1 MKACVLSVVFF
12 TLLLDLQGQVK
23 KFPSDK
29 NEKERFEEAQ
39 KLFADADYEK
49 AFDHYD
55 YLEQVN
61 PGHVQVQL
69 PMALCVQHLQPDQK
83 IVLPYFERIKDKD
96 RVGNDFS
103 FYYGLCL
110 HKSYRFDEAVYQMN
124 LFLKQGKFTPE
135 QKRIAEKTIEYCEN
149 AIALAANK
157 AGKTGGGDEFNYVA
171 PENDTN
177 YFVRTKPINNSAR
190 ANTIETSHAVAGNA
204 VMARDPYIYY
214 ISKKGLSERAREIT
228 CSTREQPVIDY
239 AKLYADLF
247 KREDLPNNSVSA
259 NLKIM
264 PLSEFLDFN
273 HPDLTFRIQV
283 GYFYHTENLKSEKF
297 DKEYKCVKETDEKGV
312 VRYTIQDFKTLREAY
327 AYRDEIIAKGTK
339 DAFVTSMFKGKRIL
353 LVDVRL
359 EIAKALAVEIN

>member
-29 NEKERFEEAQ
+29 SEKEKFEEAQ
-39 KLFADADYEK
+39 KLFAESDYEK
-49 AFDHYD
+49 AFDYYD

-61 PGHVQVQL
+61 PGHVQVEL
-69 PMALCVQHLQPDQK
+69 PMALCVQHLQHDQK

-110 HKSYRFDEAVYQMN
+110 HKNYQFDEAIHQMN

-135 QKRIAEKTIEYCEN
+135 QKRVAEKTIAYCEN
-149 AIALAANK
+149 ALLLAEN
-157 AGKTGGGDEFNYVA
+157 KTGKNGAGDEFNSVSQ
-171 PENDTN
+171 ENDMNYPAPLKTITN
-177 YFVRTKPINNSAR
+177 AAQTSRIEKSNPVIENPGVVR
-190 ANTIETSHAVAGNA
+190 E
-204 VMARDPYIYY
+204 PYIYY
-214 ISKKGLSERAREIT
+214 ISKKNLVAQIPEISCSARK
-228 CSTREQPVIDY
+228 QAVADY
-239 AKLYADLF
+239 ARMYADLF
-247 KREDLPNNSVSA
+247 KREDSLNNSISA

-264 PLSEFLDFN
+264 PLADFLDFN

-283 GYFYHTENLKSEKF
+283 GSFCSPENLKSAKF
-297 DKEYKCVKETDEKGV
+297 DKEYKCIKETDEKGV

-327 AYRDEIIAKGTK
+327 AYRDEIIEKGKK
-339 DAFVTSMFKGKRIL
+339 DAFVTAMFKGKRIL
-353 LVDVRL
+353 LVDVRT
-359 EIAKALAVEIN
+359 EIAKSLALEIN